1 MIKNIIVGTI
11 LSAITLFAL
20 PNNELELVMISKAAQ
35 KKAIV
40 LSNMH
45 LSGETK
51 KSFGKLYDAYQLE
64 LMKHRI
70 AELSLIKNFAININK
85 LTDKNSNKIITEWII
100 VEEAEHV
107 LKKNYI
113 AKFKKIM
120 PSADVIR
127 YFQIENRIQLLR
139 EVQTSNAI
147 PLAIPVHADK

>member
-1 MIKNIIVGTI
+1 MIKKIIAGTI

-70 AELSLIKNFAININK
+70 AELSLIKDFAININN
-85 LTDKNSNKIITEWII
+85 LTNKNSNKIITEWIT

-147 PLAIPVHADK
+147 PLAIPVHADQ